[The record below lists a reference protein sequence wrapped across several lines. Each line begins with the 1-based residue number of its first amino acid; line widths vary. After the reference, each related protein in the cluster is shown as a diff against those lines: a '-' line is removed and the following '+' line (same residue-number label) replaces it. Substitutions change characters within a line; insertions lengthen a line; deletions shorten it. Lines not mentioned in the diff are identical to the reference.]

1 MQNLFILLLTLAIFI
16 IAKLNFMASNLFS
29 FGDVRNHPHRSGF
42 DLSRRICFTSKAGEL
57 LPVYYKLVYPG
68 DKFQIRH
75 QLFTRTQPVNTAAYT
90 RIREYLDWY
99 FVPLRLINKNLPQ
112 ALMNMQNNPVQASG
126 IGTNK
131 IVTNDIPYCALGA
144 FNEGYSE
151 NIFTLLHNM
160 YKGNTDISLSVVEN
174 FFGFNAGT
182 CGAKLA
188 MMLRYGNFIPPSFT
202 GSSPNELSLGLSTN
216 PNFSLQGINTHY
228 SVNVL
233 PFAAYQKI
241 YADHFRISQWE
252 SNEPYTYNFDWYS
265 GGPVFQSLTGSSNAV
280 ALKDY
285 LEGNNLFTLRYA
297 NWPKDLFMG
306 VMPNSQLGDVSVVD
320 VIPQGQSTNVIASV
334 YGADSTGA
342 DVTGNIEMS
351 PVGGNT
357 LNVFNL
363 VPFNH
368 PTGEPTL
375 KAKFLSEQL
384 RSSFTVLQL
393 RMAEAVQRYRE
404 VSQVADQTARDQ
416 IYAHFGVSLS
426 PALSDTCFRIGGS
439 ASNIDISEVV
449 NTFLGPDTETE
460 ANIKG
465 KGVGTGQGGTS
476 FSSDEY
482 GILMAIY
489 HVVPLLD
496 YVITGQP
503 QDLLYTNTADLPFPE
518 FDSIGMQSLHFGRFF
533 NYKSTAFA
541 SDPTG
546 SVMGYVPRFIDLKTD
561 YDEVYGAFRSTLK
574 SWVAPLDP
582 EYLSKWVSS
591 TILPGESTPTYSL
604 NYGFF
609 KVNPSVLDSIF
620 RLKAD
625 SSMDTDQFLS
635 SLYLDVKA
643 VRNFDY
649 DGMPY

>member
-1 MQNLFILLLTLAIFI
+1 
-16 IAKLNFMASNLFS
+16 MASNLFS

-112 ALMNMQNNPVQASG
+112 ALMNMQDNPVQASG
-126 IGTNK
+126 ISANK
-131 IVTNDIPYCALGA
+131 VITNDIPYFILSGSTTSLA
-144 FNEGYSE
+144 N
-151 NIFTLLHNM
+151 LLTVM
-160 YKGNTDISLSVVEN
+160 YGSNKDGSSSILN
-174 FFGFNAGT
+174 FFGFNTASLS
-182 CGAKLA
+182 AKLL
-188 MMLRYGNFIPPSFT
+188 MMLRYGNFVSDFVNAALYGNSF
-202 GSSPNELSLGLSTN
+202 GLSSD
-216 PNFSLQGINTHY
+216 PNFSLRAYNSSYALNI
-228 SVNVL
+228 L
-233 PFAAYQKI
+233 PLAAYQKI
-241 YADHFRISQWE
+241 YADHFRFSQWE
-252 SNEPYTYNFDWYS
+252 KNEPYTYNFDWYS
-265 GGPVFQSLTGSSNAV
+265 GGNVFASIGLNQV
-280 ALKDY
+280 REYVEK
-285 LEGNNLFTLRYA
+285 NNLLTLRYA

-320 VIPQGQSTNVIASV
+320 VLPTSS
-334 YGADSTGA
+334 DSPNLIG
-342 DVTGNIEMS
+342 DVVGVTTGNVNATGLIAMNSTTE
-351 PVGGNT
+351 PG
-357 LNVFNL
+357 VFNMRPARIPDTNT
-363 VPFNH
+363 V
-368 PTGEPTL
+368 
-375 KAKFLSEQL
+375 L
-384 RSSFTVLQL
+384 RAVISNPSLQASFSVLQL

-416 IYAHFGVSLS
+416 IYAHFGVTLS

-489 HVVPLLD
+489 HIVPLLD

-533 NYKSTAFA
+533 NYKTAAFT

-546 SVMGYVPRFIDLKTD
+546 SVMGYTPRFIDLKTD

-582 EYLSKWVSS
+582 TYLSKWVSS
-591 TILPGESTPTYSL
+591 TILPGESTPVYSL

-635 SLYLDVKA
+635 SLYLDIKA

>member
-1 MQNLFILLLTLAIFI
+1 
-16 IAKLNFMASNLFS
+16 MASNLFS

-68 DKFQIRH
+68 DKFNIRH

-112 ALMNMQNNPVQASG
+112 ALMNMQSNPVQASG
-126 IGTNK
+126 IATNK
-131 IVTNDIPYCALGA
+131 IVTNDIPHTVLGNSGTSGKRGIA
-144 FNEGYSE
+144 SILQYMYEGAYDQKIKPV
-151 NIFTLLHNM
+151 N
-160 YKGNTDISLSVVEN
+160 N

-188 MMLRYGNFIPPSFT
+188 MMLRYGNFISTLYSGDSPSF
-202 GSSPNELSLGLSTN
+202 GLSTS
-216 PNFSLQGINTHY
+216 PVFSLVAYNSDY
-228 SVNVL
+228 SVNIL
-233 PFAAYQKI
+233 PFAVYQKI
-241 YADHFRISQWE
+241 YADHFRFSQWE
-252 SNEPYTYNFDWYS
+252 QNEPYTYNFDWYS
-265 GGPVFQSLTGSSNAV
+265 GGNIFSGFFAGYTDK
-280 ALKDY
+280 LKAY
-285 LEGNNLFTLRYA
+285 VEGNNLFTLRYA

-320 VIPQGQSTNVIASV
+320 VIPSSDQSGTLIGNVVGVDSQGVDLTGPIAMGEVGLSSP
-334 YGADSTGA
+334 GAY
-342 DVTGNIEMS
+342 
-351 PVGGNT
+351 
-357 LNVFNL
+357 NL
-363 VPFNH
+363 VPARQPNNAV
-368 PTGEPTL
+368 L
-375 KAKFLSEQL
+375 KTVISNPALQA
-384 RSSFTVLQL
+384 SFTVLQL

-449 NTFLGPDTETE
+449 NNNLAGENQAD
-460 ANIKG
+460 IMG
-465 KGVGTGQGGTS
+465 KGVGSGQGGVN

-482 GILMAIY
+482 GVLMAIY

-533 NYKSTAFA
+533 NYKTAAFVA
-541 SDPTG
+541 DPTD
-546 SVMGYVPRFIDLKTD
+546 SVMGYVPRFIDLKSD

-582 EYLSKWVSS
+582 DYLSKWVTA

-620 RLKAD
+620 KVKAD

>member
-1 MQNLFILLLTLAIFI
+1 
-16 IAKLNFMASNLFS
+16 MASSLFS
-29 FGDVRNHPHRSGF
+29 YGDVRNHPHRSGF

-68 DKFQIRH
+68 DKFNIRH

-126 IGTNK
+126 INTNK
-131 IVTNDIPYCALGA
+131 IVTNDIPYAPLEASSGTTSL
-144 FNEGYSE
+144 NV
-151 NIFTLLHNM
+151 LLRAMH
-160 YKGNTDISLSVVEN
+160 GTGQAESPSVLN
-174 FFGFNAGT
+174 FFGFNTASLA
-182 CGAKLA
+182 AKLL
-188 MMLRYGNFIPPSFT
+188 MMLRYGNFVSNNTDIST
-202 GSSPNELSLGLSTN
+202 YGRSYGLSVD
-216 PNFSLQGINTHY
+216 PDFSLVAYNSGLALNI
-228 SVNVL
+228 L
-233 PFAAYQKI
+233 PLAAYQKV

-252 SNEPYTYNFDWYS
+252 QNEPYTYNFDWYS
-265 GGPVFQSLTGSSNAV
+265 GGNVFSSLTGT
-280 ALKDY
+280 ALRSY
-285 LEGNNLFTLRYA
+285 IEGNNLLTLRYA

-320 VIPQGQSTNVIASV
+320 IIPQGQSVNVIADV
-334 YGADSTGA
+334 YGADSSGA
-342 DVTGNIEMS
+342 DVTGKIEMS
-351 PVGGNT
+351 PVGGST
-357 LNVFNL
+357 RNVYNL
-363 VPFNH
+363 IPFD
-368 PTGEPTL
+368 PPSGEPTL
-375 KAKFLSEQL
+375 KAKFLSDQL
-384 RSSFTVLQL
+384 QASFTVLQL

-416 IYAHFGVSLS
+416 IYAHFGVTLS

-449 NTFLGPDTETE
+449 NTYLPE
-460 ANIKG
+460 AEQNASAIIKG
-465 KGVGTGQGGTS
+465 KGVGSGQGNVN

-533 NYKSTAFA
+533 NYNSGAFA
-541 SDPTG
+541 NDPTA
-546 SVMGYVPRFIDLKTD
+546 SVMGYTPRFIDLKTD

-582 EYLSKWVSS
+582 EYLSKWVTS
-591 TILPGESTPTYSL
+591 TISPGESIPTYSL

-620 RLKAD
+620 KVAAD